1 MGRISENRPVEK
13 YILTAAEPT
22 GEQVGSQRGMEMT
35 ILDTVYLNKNVN
47 FLSATVQ
54 I

>member
-1 MGRISENRPVEK
+1 MGRLSENGPVEK
-13 YILTAAEPT
+13 YILTATEPT

-35 ILDTVYLNKNVN
+35 ILETVYLNKNVN